1 MAGRIEEE
9 RDVNGGE
16 ERDVNGEQERGHG
29 RGGAGRERRGG
40 TGRARQ
46 GGTSRERREERAMDV
61 GEERG
66 MNERGGTGMIVVT
79 GASGNAGSEVVRGL
93 ISRGER
99 VRAFVRDPGRAR
111 QVLGEGAELAVGDFA
126 DPASVRAAL
135 EGADALLLSCAD
147 DPRRVGWETAAI
159 DAAVAAGVRRIV
171 KLSAATAEP
180 GSPVAFWDWH
190 GRVEQHLRA
199 SGADWVILRAG
210 WYMSNLLAAAPRVAA
225 EGRLYAPAGEAR
237 IAMIDPR
244 DVGAAAAAVLSS
256 PGHEG
261 QTYLLTGPRAIT
273 YTEVAAALSAATGS
287 RVEFVDVP
295 DDAAYQ
301 GMIHD
306 GMPGFVA
313 EQIVAMFG
321 RLREGVAAQV
331 SPAVEG
337 LTGRA
342 PRDFGSFARDHASL
356 PGQPAG
362 LDGAEYVVA
371 TMHGAHPDLR
381 FTIDDLIAEGDRV
394 TIRWTLHGTNT
405 GPMLGRPPTGKPVEL
420 AAIVIFRIADGKIAE
435 RWAGWKPG
443 RAPIP

>member
-1 MAGRIEEE
+1 
-9 RDVNGGE
+9 
-16 ERDVNGEQERGHG
+16 
-29 RGGAGRERRGG
+29 
-40 TGRARQ
+40 
-46 GGTSRERREERAMDV
+46 
-61 GEERG
+61 
-66 MNERGGTGMIVVT
+66 MIVVT
-79 GASGNAGSEVVRGL
+79 GATGNAGSEVVRAL
-93 ISRGER
+93 AARGGG
-99 VRAFVRDPGRAR
+99 VRAFVRDPGQAR
-111 QVLGEGAELAVGDFA
+111 RRLGADVELAVGDFA
-126 DPASVRAAL
+126 ELGSVRLAL

-171 KLSAATAEP
+171 KLSGAGAEP

-210 WYMSNLLAAAPRVAA
+210 WYMSNLLAAAPQVAA

-273 YTEVAAALSAATGS
+273 YAEVAAGLSAATGS

-295 DDAAYQ
+295 GDATYQ
-301 GMIHD
+301 AMIHD

-321 RLREGVAAQV
+321 RLREGAAARV
-331 SPAVEG
+331 SPAVET

-356 PGQPAG
+356 FAPNPA
-362 LDGAEYVVA
+362 A
-371 TMHGAHPDLR
+371 
-381 FTIDDLIAEGDRV
+381 V
-394 TIRWTLHGTNT
+394 TR
-405 GPMLGRPPTGKPVEL
+405 
-420 AAIVIFRIADGKIAE
+420 
-435 RWAGWKPG
+435 
-443 RAPIP
+443 